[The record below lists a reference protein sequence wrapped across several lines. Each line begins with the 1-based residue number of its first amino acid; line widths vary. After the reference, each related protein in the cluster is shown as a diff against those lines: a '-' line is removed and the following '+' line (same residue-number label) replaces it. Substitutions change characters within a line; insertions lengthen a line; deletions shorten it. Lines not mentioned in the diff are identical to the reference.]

1 MAFSRG
7 PRYFPP
13 PEDTHKIN
21 RRIRAPQVRLIDAD
35 GTQVGVVTIEDALRR
50 AEAAQLDLV
59 EVAPTAQPP
68 VCRILD
74 YGKFKYQ
81 QHKKE
86 AEARRKAS
94 TTQVKELRLSY
105 RTDTGDIKRQIE
117 KARMFIEAGDRVK
130 FILRFRGRE
139 MAYQDLG
146 REKLLK
152 VCGELKDVATIEG
165 NPRME
170 GRMMAAI
177 LVPAKKKAPKPA
189 APAPKPEATA
199 S

>member
-1 MAFSRG
+1 LAFSRG